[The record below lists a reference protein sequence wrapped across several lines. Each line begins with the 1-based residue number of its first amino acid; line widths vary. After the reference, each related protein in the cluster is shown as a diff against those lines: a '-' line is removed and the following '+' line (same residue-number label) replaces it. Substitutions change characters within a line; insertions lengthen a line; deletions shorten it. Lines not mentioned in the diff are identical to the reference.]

1 MKALKHYIAAVL
13 IIALSVIIGL
23 HLALFWLNDGQLII
37 GEPSEVLR
45 IIEAS
50 LAGCILVF
58 GIERLI
64 NAIRMQS
71 SESEDM
77 D

>member
-1 MKALKHYIAAVL
+1 MKALKNYIAAVL
-13 IIALSVIIGL
+13 IISLSVILGL
-23 HLALFWLNDGQLII
+23 HLALFWINDGQLII

-50 LAGCILVF
+50 LAGCILLF
-58 GIERLI
+58 GIERLV
-64 NAIRMQS
+64 NAIRIQL
-71 SESEDM
+71 SEPEDM